1 MGPERIKQY
10 VEMGV
15 KVWSGNDDDMH
26 YCRHVLGAQ
35 GSISVAANVVPAMY
49 RKMLHG
55 PRNDSMN
62 ASLSP
67 LFKWLFVQPNPIAIN
82 TVRIVSFC
90 VLSVSYSIA
99 VRTLCSTVVVDAA
112 GRLRPCVPPTLHP
125 VV

>member
-1 MGPERIKQY
+1 MFGFRRACVACVCVWVWFGLIQHNLLVVIFFVSLQGVKECMGPERIKQY

-82 TVRIVSFC
+82 TV
-90 VLSVSYSIA
+90 
-99 VRTLCSTVVVDAA
+99 
-112 GRLRPCVPPTLHP
+112 
-125 VV
+125 